1 MKRVM
6 NSNSATRTGPPIRSG
21 DRVSLIRQAR
31 VYAEFVRVGFVNT
44 LAYRLRYYTGIVTYF
59 IYVSVYYFIWKAIFA
74 HSSHIEGFDFSQIL
88 TYISV
93 GWIIRSFYYNNIDQD
108 MAQQVMEGKLA
119 MDLIKPVNT
128 QLMYVSQALGESV
141 FRLALLTVPTALVL
155 LLVYPLRRP
164 ASAGHFAA
172 FSTSVVFSFFIV
184 AGINFAVGTLAI
196 RLKSILGLL
205 RAKYFLLE
213 LFSGLLLPI
222 SFFPHFFQNILAVLP
237 FQHISYTPVLLYLGK
252 ISGLGVIKA
261 LGVQLFWIF
270 ALLVF
275 GDAMWRWSSR
285 KITIQGG

>member
-1 MKRVM
+1 M
-6 NSNSATRTGPPIRSG
+6 TPPPPAPRSSPG
-21 DRVSLIRQAR
+21 QVLRI
-31 VYAEFVRVGFVNT
+31 YAEFVRVGFVNT

-74 HSSHIEGFDFSQIL
+74 HGEKIEGFNFSQIL
-88 TYISV
+88 TYIAI
-93 GWIIRSFYYNNIDQD
+93 GWIIRSFYFNNIDQD

-128 QLMYVSQALGESV
+128 QAMYIAQALGESV
-141 FRLALLTVPTALVL
+141 FRLILLTVPTAVVL

-164 ASAGHFAA
+164 ASALHFAA
-172 FSTSVVFSFFIV
+172 FFASVVLSFFIV

-213 LFSGLLLPI
+213 LFSGLLIPI
-222 SFFPHFFQNILAVLP
+222 SFFPAVFQRVFQALP
-237 FQHISYTPVLLYLGK
+237 FQYISYVPVLLYLGK
-252 ISGLGVIKA
+252 INGGGILAA
-261 LGVQLFWIF
+261 LGWQIFWVG
-270 ALLVF
+270 ALVAL
-275 GDAMWRWSSR
+275 GSGMWKWSSR

>member
-1 MKRVM
+1 M
-6 NSNSATRTGPPIRSG
+6 NLPAPTVRRSPAPRDG
-21 DRVSLIRQAR
+21 ASLSPAR
-31 VYAEFVRVGFVNT
+31 LLRMYGEFVRVGFVNT

-74 HSSHIEGFDFSQIL
+74 HSARIEGFDFSQIL
-88 TYISV
+88 TYIAV
-93 GWIIRSFYYNNIDQD
+93 GWVIRSFYFNNIDQD

-128 QLMYVSQALGESV
+128 QSMYVAQAFGEAL
-141 FRLALLTVPTALVL
+141 FRLLLLTAPAAVVL
-155 LLVYPLRRP
+155 MLVYPLRRP
-164 ASAGHFAA
+164 ASFAHFAA
-172 FSTSVVFSFFIV
+172 FFASVVFSFFIV

-222 SFFPHFFQNILAVLP
+222 SFFPHAAQRLLAAMP
-237 FQHISYTPVLLYLGK
+237 FQYISYVPVLIYLGK
-252 ISGLGVIKA
+252 INGAGIWTA
-261 LGVQLFWIF
+261 LGLQLFWVI
-270 ALLVF
+270 ALLLV
-275 GDAMWRWSSR
+275 GDMMWRWSSR

>member
-1 MKRVM
+1 M
-6 NSNSATRTGPPIRSG
+6 NSPAPTMRPSPAPRDDASSSPARLLRTYG
-21 DRVSLIRQAR
+21 
-31 VYAEFVRVGFVNT
+31 EFVRVGFVNT

-74 HSSHIEGFDFSQIL
+74 HSARIEGFDFSQIL
-88 TYISV
+88 TYIAV
-93 GWIIRSFYYNNIDQD
+93 GWVIRSFYFNNIDQD

-128 QLMYVSQALGESV
+128 QSMYVAQAFGEAL
-141 FRLALLTVPTALVL
+141 FRLLLLTAPAAVVL

-164 ASAGHFAA
+164 ASFAHFAA
-172 FSTSVVFSFFIV
+172 FFASVVLSFFIV

-222 SFFPHFFQNILAVLP
+222 SFFPHAAQRLLAAMP
-237 FQHISYTPVLLYLGK
+237 FQYISYVPVLIYLGK
-252 ISGLGVIKA
+252 INGAGIWTA
-261 LGVQLFWIF
+261 LGLQLFWVI
-270 ALLVF
+270 ALLLV
-275 GDAMWRWSSR
+275 GDVMWRWSSR

>member
-1 MKRVM
+1 MY
-6 NSNSATRTGPPIRSG
+6 G
-21 DRVSLIRQAR
+21 
-31 VYAEFVRVGFVNT
+31 EFVRVGFVNT

-74 HSSHIEGFDFSQIL
+74 HSARIEGFDFSQIL
-88 TYISV
+88 TYIAV
-93 GWIIRSFYYNNIDQD
+93 GWVIRSFYFNNIDQD

-128 QLMYVSQALGESV
+128 QAMYVAQALGEAL
-141 FRLALLTVPTALVL
+141 FRLVL
-155 LLVYPLRRP
+155 LTAPAAVVLMLVYPLRRP
-164 ASAGHFAA
+164 ASFEHFAA
-172 FSTSVVFSFFIV
+172 FFASVVFSFFIV

-222 SFFPHFFQNILAVLP
+222 SFFPRAAQKLLAAMP
-237 FQHISYTPVLLYLGK
+237 FQYISYVPVLIYLGK
-252 ISGLGVIKA
+252 INGSGIWTA
-261 LGVQLFWIF
+261 LGLQLFWVA
-270 ALLVF
+270 ALLLV
-275 GDAMWRWSSR
+275 GDMMWRWSSR